1 MTDKEITAHEAAAQ
15 LGYHVNHLYRL
26 LRSGTVKGRKVADRV
41 WLVPQ
46 DEVDRVKALQD
57 KHGRLPRSNGP

>member
-1 MTDKEITAHEAAAQ
+1 MAEQEITAHEAAAQ

-26 LRSGTVKGRKVADRV
+26 LRNGTVRGRKVAGRV

-46 DEVDRVKALQD
+46 DEVDRVKVLQD
-57 KHGRLPRSNGP
+57 EHGRLPRGDRP